1 MRGDLDGALKPR
13 QDLFGMLA
21 TSPRSVMEH
30 DPRRQW
36 SAPAPIIAQD
46 CPKIAGPGLSAPRVK
61 HRRGGFVHVKPGSPG
76 FQQDGHPVDDRRDM
90 RAHPAHPVG
99 KNGPVDREA
108 VTGHDPRLPVQR
120 HMFGVFGHGDMRQHR
135 FGGPTALQKV
145 RGGPGLND
153 AGTPLRAGVFRAD
166 RHDHPVLG
174 RHHVDPFGPVLST
187 SQ

>member
-1 MRGDLDGALKPR
+1 
-13 QDLFGMLA
+13 MLA

-99 KNGPVDREA
+99 KNGPVDWEA

-153 AGTPLRAGVFRAD
+153 AGTPLRADVFRAD
-166 RHDHPVLG
+166 GDNDPILG
-174 RHHVDPFGPVLST
+174 WHHVDPLGPVLST